1 MTKQTL
7 KSRAKDRLPTRFGKA
22 AVAVC
27 LRIIELIRV
36 PDWRKGDI
44 EGYYT
49 TAQTLEKL
57 AFDTNL
63 HRDTVKRALEEL
75 KRDGIITEH
84 QNTKLSFKVNPEG
97 LEMLKSKYFA
107 ERTTAIEHKILNA
120 WRMKFARRHGK
131 PYAWPSTH
139 PAPTESGAQT
149 CECAGFCS
157 YPSAA

>member
-1 MTKQTL
+1 MTKQTV
-7 KSRAKDRLPTRFGKA
+7 KNRAKDRLPTRFGKA

-27 LRIIELIRV
+27 LRIIELVRV

-49 TAQTLEKL
+49 TAQTFTKL

-75 KRDGIITEH
+75 KSDGIITEH
-84 QNTKLSFKVNPEG
+84 ENTKLSFRVNPEG

-107 ERTTAIEHKILNA
+107 ERTSAIEHKILNT
-120 WRMKFARRHGK
+120 WRMRFARRDCK
-131 PYAWPSTH
+131 PYQWPSTH
-139 PAPTESGAQT
+139 PTQTENGAQT
-149 CECAGFCS
+149 CACVAFCS
-157 YPSAA
+157 HPSA